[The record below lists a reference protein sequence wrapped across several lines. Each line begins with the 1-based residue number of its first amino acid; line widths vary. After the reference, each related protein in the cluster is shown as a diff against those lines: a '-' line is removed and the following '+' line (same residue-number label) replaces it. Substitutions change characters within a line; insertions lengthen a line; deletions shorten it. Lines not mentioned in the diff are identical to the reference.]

1 MPEWPD
7 RMRGPAPT
15 TTPSHGLIRL
25 PDPDVP
31 VYRIFPLWFF
41 EEMLRT
47 RQLVLVAPHRW
58 EDPFEVLS
66 RSVILV
72 DPRFEPPETRPLDDF
87 LPPAYA
93 QCWSRNEESDT
104 LWRAYS
110 RVFKDAHF
118 NRNLFPRDEGVQV
131 RSSPRKLLAAMRGW
145 ARENPG
151 YACFVGAV
159 RYLPR
164 TGIYHHLEAL
174 LNRHGPEALGHGELR
189 AELLLLKRDAFAHEA
204 EVRIIAVS
212 EERKEEDERLAVAV
226 DPSEVFDEVT
236 FEPRLAPA
244 EREGRENMA
253 RSLGYRGRF
262 RVSELYRQAKL
273 EIVMPGGWG
282 EE

>member
-1 MPEWPD
+1 
-7 RMRGPAPT
+7 
-15 TTPSHGLIRL
+15 
-25 PDPDVP
+25 V
-31 VYRIFPLWFF
+31 
-41 EEMLRT
+41 LRS

-66 RSVILV
+66 QSVILV
-72 DPRFEPPETRPLDDF
+72 DPRSEPPETQPLDDF
-87 LPPAYA
+87 LRPAYA
-93 QCWSRNEESDT
+93 QCWSRIEESDT

-110 RVFKDAHF
+110 RVFKDTHF
-118 NRNLFPRDEGVQV
+118 QRNLFPRDEGVQV
-131 RSSPRKLLAAMRGW
+131 RSSPRKLLAALQAW
-145 ARENPG
+145 AADNPG

-212 EERKEEDERLAVAV
+212 ERSAEEEDRLVVAI

-236 FEPRLAPA
+236 FEPRLAPT

-253 RSLGYRGRF
+253 RSLGYKGKF
-262 RVSELYRQAKL
+262 RVSDLYRQTRL
-273 EIVMPGGWG
+273 EIVLPGGWS
-282 EE
+282 EK

>member
-1 MPEWPD
+1 
-7 RMRGPAPT
+7 
-15 TTPSHGLIRL
+15 
-25 PDPDVP
+25 
-31 VYRIFPLWFF
+31 
-41 EEMLRT
+41 MLRS

-66 RSVILV
+66 QSVILV
-72 DPRFEPPETRPLDDF
+72 DPRSEPPETQPLDDF
-87 LPPAYA
+87 LQPAYA
-93 QCWSRNEESDT
+93 QCWSRIEESDT

-110 RVFKDAHF
+110 RVFKDTYF
-118 NRNLFPRDEGVQV
+118 QRNLFPRDEGVQV
-131 RSSPRKLLAAMRGW
+131 RSSPRKLLAALRDW
-145 ARENPG
+145 AADNPG

-174 LNRHGPEALGHGELR
+174 LNRHGPEALGHGALR

-212 EERKEEDERLAVAV
+212 EARAEEEDRLAVAI

-236 FEPRLAPA
+236 FEPRLAPG

-253 RSLGYRGRF
+253 RSLGYKGKF
-262 RVSELYRQAKL
+262 RVSDLYRQTQLK
-273 EIVMPGGWG
+273 IMMPGGWSKK
-282 EE
+282 